1 MVYNTIL
8 SIAGILL
15 LGVTVTRWP
24 WYGKLFLGF
33 GPFSSSIAFR
43 FYKHGHISTLST
55 IESLLYDRFFNPMI
69 ISRDLQ
75 NISESAASE
84 KKRSYEYDPVTPR
97 FWFVLQLVCTRSDHV
112 ITFSYTLTPPSRHI
126 NPYSYRIGP

>member
-1 MVYNTIL
+1 MLHGLKRPIFYSN
-8 SIAGILL
+8 GI
-15 LGVTVTRWP
+15 
-24 WYGKLFLGF
+24 K
-33 GPFSSSIAFR
+33 I
-43 FYKHGHISTLST
+43 
-55 IESLLYDRFFNPMI
+55 
-69 ISRDLQ
+69 LQ

-97 FWFVLQLVCTRSDHV
+97 FWFVLQLECTRFDHM